1 MLHCVTLDID
11 IMRSW
16 LVYYT
21 VKALLS
27 YGYGREAPGV
37 LGFHALAEGRMC
49 VQ

>member
-27 YGYGREAPGV
+27 YGYGREA
-37 LGFHALAEGRMC
+37 LGFWAFML
-49 VQ
+49 